1 MEVLALS
8 IGRNILR
15 SESRDRARMRQYAEH
30 LDGYHLIILTRKS
43 DGYTEE
49 VHEGTLHLY
58 PTHSISRLSM
68 LGDAYR
74 ISRRVMREKKVSWV
88 VVAQDPLELGWLSW
102 LIAKAT
108 SAHLHIQV
116 HGDYFSS
123 SAWIGRSPF
132 RYIRRFFALMLLRRA
147 PAIRVVSKRIE
158 QSLIARGVAKERI
171 TVLPIRPE
179 LESFLEVNHSYR
191 STPPYTCLFIGRL
204 APEKNIPRII
214 RAFSL
219 VLKHGEDVKLTIIG
233 DGEERAKLVAL
244 VESLGIRE
252 LVTFSSWTERV
263 QEEMNSADIFL
274 LASKHEAY
282 ALTLIEAM
290 AVGLPVITTDVGCV
304 GEVVEGGVHGL
315 VVRGESDEVYAE
327 AIRELIQK
335 SELQEQYGRAGRS
348 RASKISEETQDEYVH
363 AWVRSLTP
371 KEERV

>member
-8 IGRNILR
+8 IGRNILKQ
-15 SESRDRARMRQYAEH
+15 ESRDRARMRQYAEH

-58 PTHSISRLSM
+58 PTHSTSRLSM

-74 ISRRVMREKKVSWV
+74 ISRRVMREKKVPWV

-123 SAWIGRSPF
+123 SAWVGCSLF
-132 RYIRRFFALMLLRRA
+132 RRIRRFLALMLLRRA
-147 PAIRVVSKRIE
+147 PAIRVVSIRIE
-158 QSLIARGVAKERI
+158 QSLIARGIAKERI

-191 STPPYTCLFIGRL
+191 SIPPYTCLFIGRL

-219 VLKHGEDVKLTIIG
+219 VLKHGEDIKLTIVG
-233 DGEERAKLVAL
+233 DGEEYARLTAL

-252 LVTFSSWTERV
+252 SVTFSKWTERV
-263 QEEMNSADIFL
+263 QEEMSRADIFL
-274 LASKHEAY
+274 LASRHEAY

-304 GEVVEGGVHGL
+304 GEVVEDGVHGL
-315 VVRGESDEVYAE
+315 VVRSESDEAYAE

-335 SELQEQYGRAGRS
+335 PELQERYGRAGRS
-348 RASKISEETQDEYVH
+348 RASEIGEGTQDEYVH

-371 KEERV
+371 REERV

>member
-8 IGRNILR
+8 IGRNILKP
-15 SESRDRARMRQYAEH
+15 ESRDRARMRQYAEH

-49 VHEGTLHLY
+49 VHEGKLHLY
-58 PTHSISRLSM
+58 PTHSTSRLSM

-74 ISRRVMREKKVSWV
+74 ISRRVMRGKKVPWV

-102 LIAKAT
+102 LIAKVT

-123 SAWIGRSPF
+123 SAWVGRSPF
-132 RYIRRFFALMLLRRA
+132 RYVCRFFALMLLRRA
-147 PAIRVVSKRIE
+147 PAIRVVSRRIE

-179 LESFLEVNHSYR
+179 LELFLGVNHSYR
-191 STPPYTCLFIGRL
+191 SISPYTCLFIGRL

-219 VLKHGEDVKLTIIG
+219 VLKHGEDIKLTIVG
-233 DGEERAKLVAL
+233 DGEEYTKLVAL
-244 VESLGIRE
+244 VESLGISE
-252 LVTFSSWTERV
+252 SVTFSKWTEHV
-263 QEEMNSADIFL
+263 QEEMNRADIFL
-274 LASKHEAY
+274 LASRHEAY

-304 GEVVEGGVHGL
+304 GEVVEDMVHGL

-335 SELQEQYGRAGRS
+335 PELQERYGRTGRS
-348 RASKISEETQDEYVH
+348 RASEIGEGTQDEYVH
-363 AWVRSLTP
+363 AWVRSLIP